1 MDIVLHSAS
10 KYLGGHSD
18 VIAGLVVTKDDQL
31 AEKLVTFKM
40 PLVVFWPSE
49 SWLLQRGIKTLSLRM
64 RAHLAN
70 AEAVFNYLSNQPLV
84 SKIYYPGDP
93 NNPDYEVAKNK
104 CTALAQ

>member
-1 MDIVLHSAS
+1 
-10 KYLGGHSD
+10 
-18 VIAGLVVTKDDQL
+18 
-31 AEKLVTFKM
+31 
-40 PLVVFWPSE
+40 
-49 SWLLQRGIKTLSLRM
+49 M